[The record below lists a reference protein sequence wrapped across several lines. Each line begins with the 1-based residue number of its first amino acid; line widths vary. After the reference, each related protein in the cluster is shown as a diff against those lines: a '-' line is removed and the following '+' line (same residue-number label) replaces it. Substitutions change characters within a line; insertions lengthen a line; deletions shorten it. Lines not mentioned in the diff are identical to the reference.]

1 MAGHQTGFLC
11 LRLWL
16 LTGEQPR
23 IPALFFLSSF
33 PLLSMPPPSR
43 SQRPYG
49 AQRRETR
56 FPLDPSLLVQR
67 PLDEVREG
75 DLPLVTLKSPT
86 RNPTVFRKRIAEVSP
101 RMKHG
106 DLARLQTVD
115 KEFVGYGLWNPRAE
129 ATVRILSWDKVPT
142 SSTWWEPRLCEA
154 VSLRRETLDLDR
166 ITDAYRVVHA
176 EGDSLPG
183 IVADRY
189 GDVLSVEAFSLGMY
203 QRAEAI
209 AQLLA
214 NQLSIPHWVVRPGPA
229 TLDQEG
235 FAADGFASP
244 QAPRKVQVTEH
255 GVAYEILPYEGH
267 KTGFFCDQRDNRL
280 RLRSFCAGKTVLDL
294 CSYTGG
300 FAINAALAGA
310 KEVTAVDLDEEAIK
324 AARRNA
330 QINKAK
336 IKFVQADAF
345 SYLRDL
351 QRNSRQYDVII
362 LDPPKL
368 IRGREE
374 AAEGQSKYYDLN
386 KLAAP
391 LVNAGGVLLTCS
403 CSGLFSMDEF
413 TRTVRAACGD
423 RRPQLLQRTGAGAD
437 HPVAFSSL
445 ESEYLKCLWL
455 RMDEKPAATREPV
468 TADRENS

>member
-1 MAGHQTGFLC
+1 MN
-11 LRLWL
+11 
-16 LTGEQPR
+16 
-23 IPALFFLSSF
+23 SY
-33 PLLSMPPPSR
+33 SR
-43 SQRPYG
+43 SPRPQG
-49 AQRRETR
+49 TQRRETR

-67 PLDEVREG
+67 PLDDAIEDE
-75 DLPLVTLKSPT
+75 LPIVTLKSPT
-86 RNPTVFRKRIAEVSP
+86 RNPTVFRKRIADVAP

-106 DLARLQTVD
+106 DLVRLQTTER
-115 KEFVGYGLWNPRAE
+115 EFVGYGLWNPRAE
-129 ATVRILSWDKVPT
+129 ATVRILSWTTVPT
-142 SSTWWEPRLCEA
+142 RTGWWEPQLQRA
-154 VSLRRETLDLDR
+154 VSLRQQTLRVDQ

-183 IVADRY
+183 VVADRY
-189 GDVLSVEAFSLGMY
+189 GDVLSLEAFSLGMY

-209 AQLLA
+209 ARLLA
-214 NQLSIPHWVVRPGPA
+214 EQLSIPHWVVRPGPA

-235 FAADGFASP
+235 FAVDGFSSE
-244 QAPRKVQVTEH
+244 QAPRKVQVQEH
-255 GVAYEILPYEGH
+255 GVSYEVHPFEGH

-280 RLRSFCAGKTVLDL
+280 RLRAFCEGKSVLDL

-324 AARRNA
+324 FARRNA
-330 QINKAK
+330 QLNKAR
-336 IKFVQADAF
+336 IKFVHADAF
-345 SYLRDL
+345 AYLRDM
-351 QRNSRQYDVII
+351 QRNARRYDVII

-368 IRGREE
+368 IHGRDE
-374 AAEGQSKYYDLN
+374 AAEGQSKYFDLN

-391 LVNAGGVLLTCS
+391 LVTAGGLLLTCS

-413 TRTVRAACGD
+413 TRTVRAACGE
-423 RRPQLLQRTGAGAD
+423 RRPQLLQRTGASAD

-455 RMDEKPAATREPV
+455 RMDEVPA
-468 TADRENS
+468 